1 MPENIINSGV
11 QRMEKAI
18 EALKK
23 ELALIRTGRANP
35 SVLNSINVN
44 YYGAPTPL
52 NQLAGI
58 SVPEA
63 QLLVIKPYDRSILE
77 EIQKEIQ
84 KADLN
89 LVPQSDGTVI
99 RINFPQLTEERRK
112 QLVKEVKGIA
122 EKSKVSIRNIRRDM
136 IDQLK
141 KLEKDSVI
149 SEDDLKVYSD
159 DVQKHTD
166 KHIDAIDAVAK
177 EKEASILEI

>member
-18 EALKK
+18 DALKK

-35 SVLNSINVN
+35 SVLNSINVT
-44 YYGAPTPL
+44 YYGTPTPL
-52 NQLAGI
+52 NQIAGI

-112 QLVKEVKGIA
+112 QLVKDVKNIA

-136 IDQLK
+136 IDHLK
-141 KLEKDSVI
+141 KLEKDSAI
-149 SEDDLKVYSD
+149 SEDELKIYSD
-159 DVQKHTD
+159 DVQEHTD
-166 KHIDAIDAVAK
+166 AHIESIDTVTK